1 MDAVEIVVD
10 WNVGVTK
17 GRLGNVE
24 GKAMRFSIS
33 FGWERQW
40 RDAVE

>member
-17 GRLGNVE
+17 GRLTMGHE
-24 GKAMRFSIS
+24 GEKLY
-33 FGWERQW
+33 
-40 RDAVE
+40 